1 MFFWI
6 YAICHHSEQPS
17 QNDVRVCS
25 QANFVPGADC
35 HSETFFFGLYCPLH
49 KPSQR
54 LDASAR
60 LLETSTRMMY
70 LP

>member
-1 MFFWI
+1 MLFWT
-6 YAICHHSEQPS
+6 YAICHHSKQPS
-17 QNDVRVCS
+17 QNNVRVCS
-25 QANFVPGADC
+25 QANFVQAADRQ
-35 HSETFFFGLYCPLH
+35 SETLIFGLYCSLY

-60 LLETSTRMMY
+60 LLETSTWTMY